1 MKGVVTFYT
10 VFSLSSLLICSIVSA
25 QNTTCADRRKTTIV
39 FGNGMFN
46 EKREAIRSLE
56 ALEKSLFQY
65 TSESEQDVFAFEL
78 AYNESESFLT
88 QLFEVISQRVGSDKA
103 RFWRILSGIEIMP
116 DWFQEAMIDIS
127 TTVELSAFVIDQDLA
142 HHIERYQE
150 LIRMGSKVVLVAHSQ
165 GNLYANAAWLSLFEG
180 PERIEPAA
188 FGVVGV
194 ATPADHTASATSPYT
209 TFIED
214 KIIKAVRVVFPSTLE
229 GNMSTGDQEVDGLAH
244 GFVTAYLAVPTSR
257 EKILSDVLAVQKE
270 LPQPAEP
277 EDDSPTGVLSKAC
290 YDAPTDNTVD
300 GSEQCTNETFADTC
314 IEGFFGECWDP
325 LGDFTASLE
334 ISVPSA
340 LVWPNGAHVEIDT
353 DLSNLDAV
361 TSHITV
367 IGSSGRECGNGETIV
382 PGETGCISSTEL
394 VSDKGELYYC
404 IDESGNMLVT
414 CPDNTSFAL
423 PADANCVF
431 ER

>member
-1 MKGVVTFYT
+1 VKGVVTLFLL
-10 VFSLSSLLICSIVSA
+10 FGLLSLLICTRISA
-25 QNTTCADRRKTTIV
+25 QNTTCADDRKTTIV

-46 EKREAIRSLE
+46 EKREAFRSLE
-56 ALEKSLFQY
+56 AIEKSLFQY
-65 TSESEQDVFAFEL
+65 TSESEEDIFAFEL

-142 HHIERYQE
+142 HHVERYQE
-150 LIRMGSKVVLVAHSQ
+150 LTRMGSKVVLVAHSQ

-180 PERIEPAA
+180 AERLEPAA

-209 TFIED
+209 TFKED
-214 KIIKAVRVVFPSTLE
+214 KIIEAVRVFFPSTLP
-229 GNMSTGDQEVDGLAH
+229 GNASTSDQKVDGIAH
-244 GFVTAYLAVPTSR
+244 GFVTAYLAVRTSR
-257 EKILSDVLAVQKE
+257 EKILSDILTVQAD
-270 LPQPAEP
+270 LPQPP
-277 EDDSPTGVLSKAC
+277 ELENDSATDVLSNTC
-290 YDAPTDNTVD
+290 YDAPTDNAVD
-300 GSEQCTNETFADTC
+300 GNEQCTNETFADTC
-314 IEGFFGECWDP
+314 IEDFFGECWDP
-325 LGDFTASLE
+325 LGDFTASLA
-334 ISVPSA
+334 ISGPSA
-340 LVWPNGAHVEIDT
+340 LVWPNGAHVKIDT

-361 TSHITV
+361 TSHIAV

-382 PGETGCISSTEL
+382 PGETGCITSTEF

-423 PADANCVF
+423 SADANCVF